1 MDLVTF
7 RIVTVGYMYVQIY
20 WTSPLILPL
29 KQDSFNDEIYQ
40 NLKALQKMKPEILF
54 PILMC

>member
-7 RIVTVGYMYVQIY
+7 RIVIVGYMYVQIN

-29 KQDSFNDEIYQ
+29 KQDSLNDEIYQ